1 MKFRTNLNT
10 RHNTS
15 TVLLHTVI
23 FLGII
28 IGSIF
33 NAVYD
38 LQSDSIILRQ
48 NIAPIDVKISL
59 LDSFKSSLFIY
70 TAFLIS
76 FALNGLFAIGQAFSI
91 LLLIFRGFAIGF
103 SLSSI
108 YISLGLKAV
117 IPVAVTILP
126 KLIAVSVIFVLS
138 ARESLRLSSKIFSFL
153 FLSVNDEDII
163 NYIKLYFIKFA
174 ILTVFIIVTA
184 VAESAINYFFI
195 DLFY

>member
-1 MKFRTNLNT
+1 M
-10 RHNTS
+10 
-15 TVLLHTVI
+15 LH
-23 FLGII
+23 
-28 IGSIF
+28 
-33 NAVYD
+33 
-38 LQSDSIILRQ
+38 
-48 NIAPIDVKISL
+48 
-59 LDSFKSSLFIY
+59 
-70 TAFLIS
+70 
-76 FALNGLFAIGQAFSI
+76 
-91 LLLIFRGFAIGF
+91 
-103 SLSSI
+103 
-108 YISLGLKAV
+108 

-126 KLIAVSVIFVLS
+126 KLVAVSVIFVLS

>member
-1 MKFRTNLNT
+1 M
-10 RHNTS
+10 
-15 TVLLHTVI
+15 
-23 FLGII
+23 
-28 IGSIF
+28 
-33 NAVYD
+33 
-38 LQSDSIILRQ
+38 
-48 NIAPIDVKISL
+48 
-59 LDSFKSSLFIY
+59 
-70 TAFLIS
+70 
-76 FALNGLFAIGQAFSI
+76 
-91 LLLIFRGFAIGF
+91 
-103 SLSSI
+103 SSI

-126 KLIAVSVIFVLS
+126 KLVAVSVIFVLS